1 LNKKVGILGG
11 GFGLYGYLPA
21 FANLQF
27 EIFTLSKYENYI
39 KKRPDLSKYIDKV
52 NFLNEEKE
60 LIKNVDYINIARN
73 PESQYQF
80 LIHNKPYSFKHLYIE
95 KPIAHQTIAYKKCIE
110 NFETENT
117 SFSVFYS
124 LTYMDW
130 YNNIIEEIQQEI
142 DKEYT
147 ILWKIK
153 QKSSSWKQDISRGG
167 GMLKFYGIHFIQM
180 FIDAKLTLKN
190 ITMSENKLEINLESK
205 NINFLTIFI
214 ESSDKNSFSVYKNKE
229 ILINSSNPF
238 LREIIPELPDP
249 RIEILEKYIQSDS
262 STALELEKNTLIW
275 LDLLEQSIKHS

>member
-1 LNKKVGILGG
+1 MNKTVGILGG

-27 EIFTLSKYENYI
+27 EIFTLSKYENFV
-39 KKRPDLSKYIDKV
+39 KKRPDLFQYIDKV
-52 NFLNEEKE
+52 NFLNEEKD
-60 LIKNVDYINIARN
+60 LIKKVDYINIARN

-80 LIHNKPYSFKHLYIE
+80 LLQNKPYSFKHLYIE
-95 KPIAHQTIAYKKCIE
+95 KPIAHQTIAYRECIE

-130 YNNIIEEIQQEI
+130 YNNIIEEIRQEV

-147 ILWKIK
+147 IVWKIK

-167 GMLKFYGIHFIQM
+167 GMLKFYGIHFIKM
-180 FIDAKLTLKN
+180 FIDANLTLKN
-190 ITMSENKLEINLESK
+190 IKMFNNKLEINLESK

-238 LREIIPELPDP
+238 LKEIIPELPDP
-249 RIEILEKYIQSDS
+249 RIAILEKYIQSDS

-275 LDLLEQSIKHS
+275 LNLLEQNINLS

>member
-1 LNKKVGILGG
+1 MNKKVGILGG

-27 EIFTLSKYENYI
+27 EIFTLSKYENFI

-60 LIKNVDYINIARN
+60 LIKKVDYINIARN

-180 FIDAKLTLKN
+180 FIDANLTLKN
-190 ITMSENKLEINLESK
+190 ISMSKNKLEINLESK